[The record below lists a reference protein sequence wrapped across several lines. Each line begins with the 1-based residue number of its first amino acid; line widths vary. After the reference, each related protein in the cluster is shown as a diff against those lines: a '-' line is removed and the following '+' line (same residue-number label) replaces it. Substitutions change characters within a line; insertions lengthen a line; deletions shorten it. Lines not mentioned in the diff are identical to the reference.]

1 MMDEKTSFLDNL
13 SMIELDIVE
22 SRAGVPASEFG
33 NLSTTT
39 LMRAMLS
46 VAARR
51 LGYQLSDDEL
61 DAIPVNKMDK
71 ILELA
76 ASKPPLVSGKLKELL
91 AKLDALEAPELKN
104 SENW

>member
-1 MMDEKTSFLDNL
+1 MEKENSFLDNL

-22 SRAGVPASEFG
+22 SHAGVPAAEFD

-61 DAIPVNKMDK
+61 DAIPINKMDK

-76 ASKPPLVSGKLKELL
+76 ASKPPLVSEKLKELL
-91 AKLDALEAPELKN
+91 TKLDELEAPELKN
-104 SENW
+104 SEN

>member
-1 MMDEKTSFLDNL
+1 MKEKDTFLDTL

-22 SRAGVPASEFG
+22 SRAGVPAAEFE

-51 LGYQLSDDEL
+51 LGYELSDEEIDS
-61 DAIPVNKMDK
+61 IPINKMDK

-76 ASKPPLVSGKLKELL
+76 AKKPPLVSGKLKEFF
-91 AKLDALEAPELKN
+91 AELDELEVTELEN
-104 SENW
+104 SES

>member
-1 MMDEKTSFLDNL
+1 MKEKDTFLDTL

-22 SRAGVPASEFG
+22 SRAGVPAAEFE

-51 LGYQLSDDEL
+51 LGYELSDEEIDS
-61 DAIPVNKMDK
+61 IPINKMDK

-76 ASKPPLVSGKLKELL
+76 ANKPPLVSEKLKEFF
-91 AKLDALEAPELKN
+91 AELDELEVTELEN
-104 SENW
+104 SES